1 MIMQRPL
8 IAAAVMAL
16 AGMSGVALA
25 QAKPKPAAPAAR
37 APGAVPAPPT
47 NLPPSLQPTKE
58 QIEDAAYQM
67 RVLVAGMNSD
77 KVDAPIKDALFE
89 CLYQNSF
96 AKISDGIGKVIAGN
110 PGKINK
116 RDPEQVLGVMAGIC
130 GYRPKPEAAAATPAP
145 ATPAPATPA
154 RPEPA
159 PAKPGDKPQGR

>member
-1 MIMQRPL
+1 MTLRRPL
-8 IAAAVMAL
+8 IAAAALAL
-16 AGMSGVALA
+16 AGASGIALA
-25 QAKPKPAAPAAR
+25 QAKPKAAAPAAR
-37 APGAVPAPPT
+37 APAPSASVSPT
-47 NLPPSLQPTKE
+47 QPTKE

-96 AKISDGIGKVIAGN
+96 SKISDGIAKVIAGN

-130 GYRPKPEAAAATPAP
+130 GYRPKPEAAAAPAP
-145 ATPAPATPA
+145 ATPSPAPAIPA

>member
-1 MIMQRPL
+1 MSLRRPL
-8 IAAAVMAL
+8 IAAAAMAL
-16 AGMSGVALA
+16 AGMSGVASA
-25 QAKPKPAAPAAR
+25 QTKPATPGTR
-37 APGAVPAPPT
+37 APAPPS
-47 NLPPSLQPTKE
+47 NVAPSLQPTKE
-58 QIEDAAYQM
+58 QIEEAAFQM

-77 KVDAPIKDALFE
+77 KVEAPVKDALFE

-96 AKISDGIGKVIAGN
+96 SKISDGIAKVIAGN

-130 GYRPKPEAAAATPAP
+130 GYRPKPEAAAAPAAPAP
-145 ATPAPATPA
+145 AAPA